1 MKKIF
6 IAFLLIISNVAHS
19 ADTTISKIL
28 FNGLKRIA
36 LDTVLFNLPLKIGAI
51 INDEDI
57 ANSIKVLFSTGY
69 FEEIT
74 ISNNEKGIIII
85 QVKERPVIDN
95 VNFHGNKIITEDVIK
110 KTLNAKK
117 IQSGEPF
124 NECSIF
130 ELKRELDNLYH
141 NFGKFTATTKIAVIP
156 LSRNRVNLKIIFT
169 EGKTAKVQQIN
180 IFGNHAFH
188 TKKLLSQ
195 FKLYRKIKWR
205 PILSNRQYQQQKLF
219 HDLEKLSNFY
229 LNHGY
234 AKFHIDE
241 TQIDLT
247 PNKKYIYLSL
257 YINEGMQYT
266 FDSVK
271 LHGNILDYFPNIEEY
286 MRISPGELYSNNK
299 IQEIERNIRYVLSK
313 HGYMQPII
321 SIEPDIN
328 DNNKTIKL
336 YVYVDI
342 GRHFYVREVRFEG
355 NNITKDE
362 VIRREIHQTEQMQLD
377 YTRIVQDQ
385 DRLKRL
391 CYFKTVN
398 TRIAY
403 VSDTL
408 NQIDVIYKVEERN
421 TGNLNLSVGFGTE
434 SGINLQ
440 FGMYQENVL
449 GSGNSIAVAST
460 KNHYQTY
467 AEISSVKPYCGV
479 NNISV
484 GGKIFFNDL
493 NTNKTGLSDY
503 NLKNCG
509 ININCSYPI
518 IEYNTFNIGL
528 NYISNYLSKVAPQ
541 VAIWRYL
548 KSTKIHP
555 KMSIN
560 NKFLDD
566 TINFHTNDFLLVSG
580 WTFDNLNHA
589 YFPTYGVR
597 ANLSS
602 TLTLPGSNNQYYKI
616 LINCNSYMP
625 FGQYYNWIIMNSIYA
640 GYCGSIH
647 KKENPFYDNFYAG
660 GIGTIR
666 GFRLNSIGPKAAY
679 YHCNDSSQNYTTCAI
694 KNSQDAVG
702 GNAITLFKT
711 ELIIPITYF
720 NIQHSDIVRIS
731 LFLDTG
737 TVWDTFW
744 KNTEATQK
752 AGIVDY
758 SIPSNIRISS
768 GIALKWVSPVGPV
781 IFSYSKSI
789 KKYLGDIEEPF
800 QFSIGKTW

>member
-6 IAFLLIISNVAHS
+6 IAFLLIISHAAHS
-19 ADTTISKIL
+19 DDTIINKIL
-28 FNGLKRIA
+28 FNGLKRIS
-36 LDTVLFNLPLKIGAI
+36 LDTALFSLPLKIGSI

-69 FEEIT
+69 FEEVI
-74 ISNNEKGIIII
+74 ISHNENGIVII

-95 VNFHGNKIITEDVIK
+95 ISFQGNKIITEDIIK
-110 KTLNAKK
+110 KTLNIKK

-130 ELKRELDNLYH
+130 ELKQELNNLYH
-141 NFGKFTATTKIAVIP
+141 NFGKFSATTKIIVIP
-156 LSRNRVNLKIIFT
+156 LSRNRVNLKIMFT
-169 EGKTAKVQQIN
+169 EGKTAKIQQIN

-205 PILSNRQYQQQKLF
+205 PILSNQQYQEQKLF
-219 HDLEKLSNFY
+219 HDLDKLRNFY

-241 TQIDLT
+241 TQIDFT
-247 PNKKYIYLSL
+247 PNKKYVYLSL
-257 YINEGMQYT
+257 YINEGMQYS
-266 FDSVK
+266 FDSVE
-271 LHGNILDYFPNIEEY
+271 LHGNILDYFPNIKKY
-286 MRISPGELYSNNK
+286 INIYPRELYSNNR
-299 IQEIERNIRYVLSK
+299 IQEIERNIRYMLSK
-313 HGYMQPII
+313 HGYMQPIL
-321 SIEPDIN
+321 SIKPDIN

-336 YVYVDI
+336 YVYVDV
-342 GRHFYVREVRFEG
+342 GHCFYVREVRLEG

-362 VIRREIHQTEQMQLD
+362 VIRREIRQTEQIQLD
-377 YTRIVQDQ
+377 YNRIIQDQ
-385 DRLKRL
+385 TRLKRL

-398 TRIAY
+398 TRIEY
-403 VSDTL
+403 VPNTL
-408 NQIDVIYKVEERN
+408 NQIDVIYKIEEHN
-421 TGNLNLSVGFGTE
+421 TGHLNLSVGFGTE

-467 AEISSVKPYCGV
+467 TEISSLKPYYGV
-479 NNISV
+479 NNISI
-484 GGKIFFNDL
+484 GGKIFYNDL
-493 NTNKTGLSDY
+493 NTNNTSFSDY

-518 IEYNTFNIGL
+518 VKYNTFNIGL
-528 NYISNYLSKVAPQ
+528 NHVSNYLSKIAPQ

-548 KSTKIHP
+548 KSTNIHP
-555 KMSIN
+555 KISIN
-560 NKFLDD
+560 SKIVDN
-566 TINFHTNDFLLVSG
+566 TINFHTNDFLLTSG
-580 WTFDNLNHA
+580 WTFDNSNHA

-597 ANLSS
+597 ANISS

-616 LINCNSYMP
+616 IINSNSYIP
-625 FGQYYNWIIMNSIYA
+625 LYRQSNWITMNSIYTGYA
-640 GYCGSIH
+640 GGIH

-660 GIGTIR
+660 GIETIR

-679 YHCNDSSQNYTTCAI
+679 YHCNDSRQNYATCAI
-694 KNSQDAVG
+694 KKSQDAVG

-711 ELIIPITYF
+711 ELIIPMIYF
-720 NIQHSDIVRIS
+720 HAQHSDIARIS
-731 LFLDTG
+731 VFLDTG

-758 SIPSNIRISS
+758 SIPNNIRISS
-768 GIALKWVSPVGPV
+768 GISLKWVSPIGPM
-781 IFSYSKSI
+781 IFSYSKLI
-789 KKYLGDIEEPF
+789 KKYPGDIEEPF